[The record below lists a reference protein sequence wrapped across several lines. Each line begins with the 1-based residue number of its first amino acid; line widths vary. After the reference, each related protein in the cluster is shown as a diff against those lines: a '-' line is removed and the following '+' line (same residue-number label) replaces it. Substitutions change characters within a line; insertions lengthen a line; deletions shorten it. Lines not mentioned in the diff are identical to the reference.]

1 MDLTMGTTP
10 NLTLTLTTAAN
21 PQANGS
27 YRVLSMT
34 GVNSGNHPVRGT
46 ARLVDGRVFSQV
58 YQAGQ
63 TLVTNLPN
71 NVVSVFVDTALNP
84 PEITEFVNLASMS
97 VEDPA

>member
-1 MDLTMGTTP
+1 
-10 NLTLTLTTAAN
+10 
-21 PQANGS
+21 
-27 YRVLSMT
+27 
-34 GVNSGNHPVRGT
+34 
-46 ARLVDGRVFSQV
+46 VDGRVFSQV